1 MNKSKLN
8 SMTTNRFVMRK
19 TLVGKKAIITF
30 TNKKGQSFTYD
41 HDKVYNA
48 NKEKLEAMPCWNK
61 YKNYTNT
68 NNLPTWAREHQVES
82 K

>member
-1 MNKSKLN
+1 MNLSTK
-8 SMTTNRFVMRK
+8 RFVLRK
-19 TLVGKKAIITF
+19 TLIGKKAIITF
-30 TNKKGQSFTYD
+30 TNKKGNVMKYD
-41 HDKVYNA
+41 HDAVYNA
-48 NKEKLEAMPCWNK
+48 NKEKLEAMPCWEK

>member
-1 MNKSKLN
+1 MEI
-8 SMTTNRFVMRK
+8 TTKRFVLRK
-19 TLVGKKAIITF
+19 TLIGKKAIITF
-30 TNKKGQSFTYD
+30 TNKKGDVMKYK
-41 HDKVYNA
+41 HDDVYNA
-48 NKEKLEAMPCWNK
+48 NKEKLEAMPCWEK